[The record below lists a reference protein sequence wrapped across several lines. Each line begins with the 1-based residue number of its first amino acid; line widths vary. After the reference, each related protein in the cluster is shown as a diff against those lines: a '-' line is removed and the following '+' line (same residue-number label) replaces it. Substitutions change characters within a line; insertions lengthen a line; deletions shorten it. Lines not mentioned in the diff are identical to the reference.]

1 MSTTNTARRFGVRWR
16 GVLPTLPAALLLA
29 GFFLVPVGL
38 IVFYSFGR
46 KPGLLGS
53 IALDHL
59 SFDRYGEAL
68 NETFLSTFQNTLE
81 IAILGTALCLV
92 VAYPFA
98 YWLANQVAARHRA
111 TILAVA
117 LIPLWTNFLLR
128 TIGWQIILSG
138 DGWLSKLLL
147 SGGIISHPLAILSTR
162 EAVQIGVVYN
172 YLIFMILPIY
182 VVLER
187 MDPSLRQASRDL
199 GAGRART
206 FLQVTFPLSIPGVVA
221 GCLLVFVP
229 LCGDYITASIL
240 GGASANMAGQLVA
253 AQFLM
258 AQNWALG
265 SATAVVLIISV
276 LLTVLLA
283 GAALAIVTAVLRARR
298 RVNLN
303 AKVN

>member
-1 MSTTNTARRFGVRWR
+1 M
-16 GVLPTLPAALLLA
+16 PAALLLA
-29 GFFLVPVGL
+29 GFFVVPVGF

-53 IALDHL
+53 IAIDRL
-59 SFDRYGEAL
+59 SLDRYGEAL
-68 NETFLSTFQNTLE
+68 NVTFLSTFENTLQ
-81 IAILGTALCLV
+81 IAVLGTFLCFV
-92 VAYPFA
+92 IAYPFA
-98 YWLANQVAARHRA
+98 YWLATRVSAARRA
-111 TILAVA
+111 TVLAIV

-138 DGWLSKLLL
+138 DGWLSKSLLA
-147 SGGIISHPLAILSTR
+147 GGLISHPLQILSTR

-187 MDPSLRQASRDL
+187 MDSSLRQASRDL
-199 GAGRART
+199 GAGRFRT
-206 FLQVTFPLSIPGVVA
+206 FLQITFPLSMPGVIA

-253 AQFLM
+253 SEFLM

-283 GAALAIVTAVLRARR
+283 AAALGIVTTILRANR
-298 RVNLN
+298 RVNLTG
-303 AKVN
+303 KES